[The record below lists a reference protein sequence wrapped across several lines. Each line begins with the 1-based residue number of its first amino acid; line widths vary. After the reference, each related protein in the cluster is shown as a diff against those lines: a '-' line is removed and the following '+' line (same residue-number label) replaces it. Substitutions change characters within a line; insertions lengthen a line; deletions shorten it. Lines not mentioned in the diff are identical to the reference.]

1 MSSLIQA
8 LQGITTVGLFNL
20 LILFRGADVCFLGA
34 LCQSTVNKV
43 GSSTIQPMH
52 VKKDLVKSLHNRI
65 RGTVCTQDNLWSE
78 LDHLVKCSHT
88 EWLSRQLYSQ
98 YLCAV
103 HTESR
108 HQQT

>member
-1 MSSLIQA
+1 
-8 LQGITTVGLFNL
+8 
-20 LILFRGADVCFLGA
+20 
-34 LCQSTVNKV
+34 
-43 GSSTIQPMH
+43 MH

-98 YLCAV
+98 YLSAV